1 VIYKNLIKL
10 LLKIAHYFISPIHP
24 KMEIE
29 RNNVAPINKLGG
41 SVKKNLDCEFSNKTL
56 ECLI

>member
-1 VIYKNLIKL
+1 
-10 LLKIAHYFISPIHP
+10 
-24 KMEIE
+24 MEIE